1 MSRATNRPLPA
12 VLFATALDC
21 EAAFYECLQKG
32 DADTLMDL
40 WADDEEV
47 VCVHPGGPRLVGVQ
61 RVAQAW
67 QEILASGALNI
78 RVIDRTVIAN
88 LSCAVHHVLEEIT
101 VQSEGRLQSATVCA
115 TNVYLKTPSGW
126 RMVAHHASP
135 VGEDEEGT
143 SIPDN
148 APSRALH

>member
-1 MSRATNRPLPA
+1 MSRATSRPLPPTF
-12 VLFATALDC
+12 FATALDC

-32 DADTLMDL
+32 DAQALMEL
-40 WADDEEV
+40 WADDEEI
-47 VCVHPGGPRLVGVQ
+47 VCVHPGGPRLVGTA

-67 QEILASGALNI
+67 QEILGSGALNI
-78 RVIDRTVIAN
+78 RVVDRTVIAN

-101 VQSEGRLQSATVCA
+101 VQNEGRLQSAAVYV
-115 TNVYLKTPSGW
+115 TNVYLKTPAGW

-135 VGEDEEGT
+135 AAEDDDGASLSDT
-143 SIPDN
+143 

>member
-1 MSRATNRPLPA
+1 LAPA
-12 VLFATALDC
+12 LFATALDC

-32 DADTLMDL
+32 DADALMEL
-40 WADDEEV
+40 WADDEEI
-47 VCVHPGGPRLVGVQ
+47 VCVHPGGPRLLGVA
-61 RVAQAW
+61 RVASAW
-67 QEILASGALNI
+67 QEILGSGALNI
-78 RVIDRTVIAN
+78 RVVDRTVIAN

-101 VQSEGRLQSATVCA
+101 VQGEGGATQSATVCA

-135 VGEDEEGT
+135 VGEDEEDGGM
-143 SIPDN
+143 PEN